1 MISRLTR
8 AAIPSRS
15 GKSATSAARIED
27 VPFRGINNV
36 ERRITAAFRPLS
48 SESAQSPRIDPVLK
62 RRADMRK
69 VLIALAAAGS
79 ALALASPASA
89 QYYPQP
95 QPYGQPYGYNGY
107 GNNGYGYNGYGNNGF
122 GQVQQLQTRIDAL
135 QNRIRW
141 MDRANVIRD
150 KSADRLKDEA
160 RDIEKR
166 LHRDARYGLN
176 PYEMNNLQARIARL
190 EQRVQY
196 ATARLGG
203 RYGHNGYTNGGYYGD
218 RDRDGRDDR
227 YEDDRGYDHD

>member
-1 MISRLTR
+1 
-8 AAIPSRS
+8 
-15 GKSATSAARIED
+15 
-27 VPFRGINNV
+27 
-36 ERRITAAFRPLS
+36 
-48 SESAQSPRIDPVLK
+48 
-62 RRADMRK
+62 MRNL
-69 VLIALAAAGS
+69 VIALAAAGS
-79 ALALASPASA
+79 ALAFASPASA

-95 QPYGQPYGYNGY
+95 QQPYGYGGKPYGYNGY
-107 GNNGYGYNGYGNNGF
+107 NGFAPNGYG
-122 GQVQQLQTRIDAL
+122 QVRALQVRIDAL

-150 KSADRLKDEA
+150 RSADRLKEEA

-196 ATARLGG
+196 ASARFGRGG
-203 RYGHNGYTNGGYYGD
+203 YGYNGYNNGGYYGD

-227 YEDDRGYDHD
+227 YENDHGWDHDD